1 VNTIGII
8 LAAGASTRMSQ
19 RKQLLTYKNKTLI
32 NTIAS
37 LAEKL
42 PLAESVCVTGYLHK
56 ELQEALKGHSISL
69 IPNPNYQNGMLSS
82 LQVAVRK
89 IIEDQSCD
97 AILIMLSD
105 QPLITEYHYSS
116 LLNLANKR
124 NENIIATAYRETFG
138 VPVIYKRKH
147 FEKIL
152 ELENQ
157 PTKTL
162 IKNNLDD
169 SLFLRCEEAA
179 YDIDTDQDYQNLI
192 AGKYE

>member
-1 VNTIGII
+1 
-8 LAAGASTRMSQ
+8 
-19 RKQLLTYKNKTLI
+19 
-32 NTIAS
+32 
-37 LAEKL
+37 
-42 PLAESVCVTGYLHK
+42 
-56 ELQEALKGHSISL
+56 
-69 IPNPNYQNGMLSS
+69 
-82 LQVAVRK
+82 VAVRK

-105 QPLITEYHYSS
+105 QPLITEYHYSC

-192 AGKYE
+192 AGRYE